1 MTSPGPQI
9 HLRAGLS
16 ALGLQ
21 EAASMLLS
29 RTLIFR
35 ERRMWL
41 AGATGFLANGSR
53 VSPCACRA
61 IAESVWGFSSVRMLS
76 LCRVS
81 CLSGEYDSNFSSP
94 HPPPP
99 PPMFG
104 EYDSHFPP
112 LPPPP
117 PTHTPSEAFPFL
129 SVSKASKQNERD
141 RQTETDR
148 QTDRQTGTERG
159 RQKDKQT
166 TEFHTETAM
175 YVLLKPA
182 NICCYLDNQ
191 R

>member
-81 CLSGEYDSNFSSP
+81 CLSGEYDSHFPS
-94 HPPPP
+94 PPPP
-99 PPMFG
+99 PP
-104 EYDSHFPP
+104 H
-112 LPPPP
+112 
-117 PTHTPSEAFPFL
+117 THTPSEAFPFL
-129 SVSKASKQNERD
+129 SMSKASKQNERD